1 VPRTLEFL
9 DEAIEEAEAAA
20 RWYAERSQTA
30 AAAFADEI
38 DNAIAEITRL
48 PLAWPAYFHN
58 TRRFLLRRFP
68 YSVVYRVS
76 ENSGPPPA
84 RCTRIAALLAVNARG
99 VLDAARAWAALKG
112 TDRRGRP

>member
-20 RWYAERSQTA
+20 RWYAERSPTA
-30 AAAFADEI
+30 SAAFADEI
-38 DNAIAEITRL
+38 DSAIAEIIRL
-48 PLAWPAYFHN
+48 PLAWPAYSQN

-76 ENSGPPPA
+76 ES
-84 RCTRIAALLAVNARG
+84 TILVVAVAHGHRRPG
-99 VLDAARAWAALKG
+99 YWR
-112 TDRRGRP
+112 DRLR

>member
-20 RWYAERSQTA
+20 RWYAKRSPTA

-38 DNAIAEITRL
+38 DTAIAEIIRL
-48 PLAWPAYFHN
+48 PLAWPAYTHN

-76 ENSGPPPA
+76 ES
-84 RCTRIAALLAVNARG
+84 TTLVVAVAHGHRRPG
-99 VLDAARAWAALKG
+99 YWR
-112 TDRRGRP
+112 DRLR

>member
-20 RWYAERSQTA
+20 RWYAERSLTA
-30 AAAFADEI
+30 AAAFADE
-38 DNAIAEITRL
+38 DRHGDRRDYPSL
-48 PLAWPAYFHN
+48 PLAWPAYSHK

-76 ENSGPPPA
+76 ES
-84 RCTRIAALLAVNARG
+84 TTLAVAVAHAIVG
-99 VLDAARAWAALKG
+99 RA
-112 TDRRGRP
+112 TGRTVCGSECPGQRHPR

>member
-1 VPRTLEFL
+1 MPRTLEFL

-38 DNAIAEITRL
+38 DSAIAEITRL
-48 PLAWPAYFHN
+48 PLAWPAYNHN

-76 ENSGPPPA
+76 ES
-84 RCTRIAALLAVNARG
+84 TTMIVAVAHGHRRPG
-99 VLDAARAWAALKG
+99 YWR
-112 TDRRGRP
+112 DRLG

>member
-30 AAAFADEI
+30 AGAFADEI
-38 DNAIAEITRL
+38 DSAIAEITRL
-48 PLAWPAYFHN
+48 PLAWPGYSHN

-76 ENSGPPPA
+76 ES
-84 RCTRIAALLAVNARG
+84 TTLIVAVAHHRRRPG
-99 VLDAARAWAALKG
+99 YWR
-112 TDRRGRP
+112 DRLR

>member
-20 RWYAERSQTA
+20 RWYAERSPTA

-38 DNAIAEITRL
+38 ETAIAEITRL
-48 PLAWPAYFHN
+48 PLAWPTYSHN

-76 ENSGPPPA
+76 ES
-84 RCTRIAALLAVNARG
+84 TTVVVAVAHGHRRPG
-99 VLDAARAWAALKG
+99 YWR
-112 TDRRGRP
+112 DRMG

>member
-38 DNAIAEITRL
+38 DSAIAEITRL
-48 PLAWPAYFHN
+48 PLAWPAYSHN
-58 TRRFLLRRFP
+58 TWRFCCGDFLTASCIAFRKA
-68 YSVVYRVS
+68 
-76 ENSGPPPA
+76 PP
-84 RCTRIAALLAVNARG
+84 
-99 VLDAARAWAALKG
+99 
-112 TDRRGRP
+112 